1 MMSPRTRLPVCRWT
15 PLLGL
20 GAVLCGLPSCRGDSD
35 SRDVQRTDSAG
46 VEIVLSSGPDRALA
60 WEFDRLFALG
70 GSEEGPESFF
80 RVGAGLVDA
89 DGSGNLFILDP
100 QNARVVVFDT
110 AGRFVRSMGAGGGG
124 PGEFRTPASL
134 SVSPDGAVAVFDY
147 GKGGLVR
154 FDATG
159 AVDDEQPFALFPTP
173 DGQRHFSQFSDTTLV
188 SSSTS
193 PMEPGGLTQML
204 RQIVDADTLVLSQL
218 PLPAVQ
224 MAMYEKCRVGL
235 MLPPIFAPELTW
247 APGPGVVALGTT
259 TEYSISLVQ
268 AGNVTRIVRRQIAP
282 MPASRDRAIH
292 HLGEGI
298 RIGLSRGSCLIDPA
312 EMVDKRGVAEVIPL
326 IGRIFLSPSGE
337 LWVQRFAIGRD
348 GVAAIDV
355 FNRRGGYVGTI
366 AQDRLTPVVLLP
378 GDRVGVVETDEVDV
392 QRLAVLAIRR

>member
-1 MMSPRTRLPVCRWT
+1 MGRYPMCRWIAV
-15 PLLGL
+15 LGL
-20 GAVLCGLPSCRGDSD
+20 GMGLSGLPACAGDSE

-46 VEIVLSSGPDRALA
+46 VEIVLSMGPDRMLS
-60 WEFDRLFALG
+60 WQFDRLFALG
-70 GSEEGPESFF
+70 GAEDGPESFF
-80 RVGAGLVDA
+80 RVGPGLVDA

-100 QNARVVVFDT
+100 QNARIVVFDSS
-110 AGRFVRSMGAGGGG
+110 GRFVRSMGASGGG
-124 PGEFRTPASL
+124 PGEFRAPGSL

-147 GKGGLVR
+147 GKGSLVR

-204 RQIVDADTLVLSQL
+204 RQIVDRDTLVLTRL
-218 PLPAVQ
+218 PLPAAQ
-224 MAMYEKCRVGL
+224 MAMYEKCGVGL
-235 MLPPIFAPELTW
+235 MLPPIFAPALTW
-247 APGPGVVALGTT
+247 ARGTGVVAVSTT
-259 TEYSISLVQ
+259 VEYSISFIQ
-268 AGNVTRIVRRQIAP
+268 GGNVTRIVRRQVAP
-282 MPASRDRAIH
+282 MQASRAQALL
-292 HLGEGI
+292 HLGEGF
-298 RIGLSRGSCLIDPA
+298 RIGLGRGPCLIDPA
-312 EMVDKRGVAEVIPL
+312 EMVDKRGFAEVIPL

-337 LWVQRFAIGRD
+337 LWVQRFAIDRD

-355 FNRRGGYVGTI
+355 FDRRGGYVGTI